1 MIAALLCVAA
11 CVLVDPPT
19 PESISI
25 APPEDRPLLIEA
37 MLRADRKAVREAQTE
52 DDRADAALTLA
63 HDLLTLAWART
74 LAPER
79 ALLGVATAQELQETS
94 DLAAS
99 LFDAVEPWTGPGS
112 KRREL
117 LPYRAAAVTLQAA
130 VGEAS
135 PMDAQASWQGID
147 VRRQR
152 ARLLRLAIWA
162 ADASGNFRSSSDR
175 LSLLLKRGVLAETW
189 LAQLNKRLMHGE
201 GRWPSPDEAWQILL
215 LAEARAHA
223 TTELLVQEAL
233 LADALPRLVAAGW
246 QDDEAA
252 AVLTDRMAAL
262 PVSQSSQQPGTALA
276 RTAHAA
282 AQVTRGDLDAWREAS
297 MGLVSAPWARTAAHR
312 AARGYEAQGRVL
324 DAMAALAGAALAGDR
339 AAAQYVAAWL
349 LGLGPADP
357 DGGVINMLKAHPDS
371 AVSRVA
377 AGVGSLRAG
386 RRESAIRDWVSVP
399 PGTRLQAGA
408 LAAAAAQ
415 LGHVDLD
422 VLGTSLRRLRT
433 AAVMAATDAED
444 PERARLARRASG
456 WALAAAIDHALSHD
470 RMEEAD
476 RLLTLDPGV
485 KHLEQIDRL
494 RLQAR
499 LDLRRGQADAA
510 IAALAAH
517 DAAIARQLLIERA
530 QAVIGSTRGLDPIPG
545 AIDPRGLR
553 RILGLL
559 ERHLDAGDSQQR
571 LLLAD
576 ALRLGGRGETDRYRQ
591 LLEDHPHLGDAM
603 LGLAELLIQ
612 DGSEAQRAE
621 AMSLY
626 RGLTNAPR
634 ETDPDRWWLAQ
645 LRMLELASTAG
656 RPNEELDARLAR
668 LRHDATDLGGAKW
681 SRAIT
686 QVVQSGN

>member
-1 MIAALLCVAA
+1 
-11 CVLVDPPT
+11 
-19 PESISI
+19 
-25 APPEDRPLLIEA
+25 
-37 MLRADRKAVREAQTE
+37 
-52 DDRADAALTLA
+52 
-63 HDLLTLAWART
+63 
-74 LAPER
+74 
-79 ALLGVATAQELQETS
+79 
-94 DLAAS
+94 
-99 LFDAVEPWTGPGS
+99 
-112 KRREL
+112 
-117 LPYRAAAVTLQAA
+117 
-130 VGEAS
+130 
-135 PMDAQASWQGID
+135 MDAQASWQGID

-189 LAQLNKRLMHGE
+189 LAQLNKRLLHGE
-201 GRWPSPDEAWQILL
+201 GRWPSPDEPWQILL
-215 LAEARAHA
+215 SAEARAHGSGD
-223 TTELLVQEAL
+223 LLVQEAL

-246 QDDEAA
+246 GEDEAA
-252 AVLTDRMAAL
+252 AVLSDRMAAL
-262 PVSQSSQQPGTALA
+262 PVSQSSQRPGTALA

-282 AQVTRGDLDAWREAS
+282 AQVTRGDLDAWQEAS
-297 MGLVSAPWARTAAHR
+297 MGPVSAPWARTAAHR

-324 DAMAALAGAALAGDR
+324 DAMTAWAGAALAGDQ
-339 AAAQYVAAWL
+339 AAARYAASWL

-357 DGGVINMLKAHPDS
+357 DGGVISMLKTHADT
-371 AVSRVA
+371 AVARVA

-433 AAVMAATDAED
+433 AAVMAATDKDD
-444 PERARLARRASG
+444 PVRAALARRASG
-456 WALAAAIDHALSHD
+456 WALAAAIDHALSRD

-476 RLLTLDPGV
+476 RLLTLDPAV
-485 KHLEQIDRL
+485 KHLSQTDQL

-499 LDLRRGQADAA
+499 LDLRRGQADASV
-510 IAALAAH
+510 AALAAH
-517 DAAIARQLLIERA
+517 DGAMARQLLIERA
-530 QAVIGSTRGLDPIPG
+530 QAVIGSTRGLDPTPS
-545 AIDPRGLR
+545 ATDPRGLR

-559 ERHLDAGDSQQR
+559 EQHLDQGDTQQR

-576 ALRLGGRGETDRYRQ
+576 ALRLSGRGEADRYRQ
-591 LLEDHPHLGDAM
+591 LLDEHPLLGDAM
-603 LGLAELLIQ
+603 LGLAELLTQ
-612 DGSEAQRAE
+612 HGSDDQRAE

-626 RGLTNAPR
+626 RGLTHAPR
-634 ETDPDRWWLAQ
+634 EANPDRWWLAQ
-645 LRMLELASTAG
+645 LRMLELASAAG

-681 SRAIT
+681 SRAIVH
-686 QVVQSGN
+686 VVQSAN